1 MSMDVLEKD
10 GEVVFLKRVRPG
22 PSDNSYGLHVAKLAG
37 LPAEALSTAAKIL
50 SDLDGIQQPPA
61 PAAAVVISPKV
72 GIQPLLF
79 PARDIILQEIMRFPV
94 EKTSPLDALNRISKW
109 KDELGSDEKP

>member
-37 LPAEALSTAAKIL
+37 LPAEALTTAERIL
-50 SDLDGIQQPPA
+50 AELSGMQPQSA
-61 PAAAVVISPKV
+61 PSPVVPKPLAAAA
-72 GIQPLLF
+72 QPLLF
-79 PARDIILQEIMRFPV
+79 PAQEIIIQEIRRFPL
-94 EKTSPLDALNRISKW
+94 EKSSPLEALNRIAKW
-109 KDELGSDEKP
+109 KDELGREETT